1 MTAAPPSRRLGD
13 GGRWCA
19 RHPWRVIASWLLVL
33 GTLVTLNAVRGGTY
47 RDDYSLPGSSVQR
60 GADLITAAADGN
72 LRGVGSQLVVQARTG
87 KLTTHRQALDTVGAT
102 LSHLPHVLSVTAPL
116 TTPGGLSQDERTGYF
131 TVRLADFPSA
141 YGTSCLTRVEE
152 AVKPLRADG
161 LTVEYGSPLGELARP
176 PGNDR
181 LSELIGLVTAVA
193 VLILGFGSIAAAAI
207 PLVTSMLA
215 LLVGLSSLGL
225 LANAFTFATPSPTVA
240 TMMGLGAGLDYTLFL
255 TTRHRR
261 VLRGTSD
268 PVEAAGAAMATGGHA
283 VLIAVA
289 AVILALTGLC
299 LSGTG
304 FIATLAVAA
313 GITVLVAAA
322 ASLTLAPALFGL
334 LGRNID
340 RFRLGRPVDEAT
352 GTADLWYRWSRAL
365 GRHPC
370 RFLAIG
376 VLAVGTLSIPLASV
390 RLGHIDAGST
400 PGRYTDRRAYE
411 LIAKNF
417 GPGANGPLTVVVELR
432 PARTGAEPS
441 PSADSLSAAL
451 IRTPGVA
458 AVSTPAPTADRTLL
472 IATVTPEHGPQDRR
486 TADLL
491 HRLDRTVLPKALA
504 GTGARGYI
512 TGLTAA
518 RLTFA
523 DVLLGNLP
531 TIIAFVTGT
540 AFLLLLVTFRGL
552 LVAAKAALLNLFSI
566 GAALGVVV
574 AVFQEGWGGSLVGI
588 TEPVPIEP
596 YVPVLVLTIVFGLSM
611 DYEIFLIVRI
621 RETWLRTGDNH
632 ESVATG
638 LAATARVI
646 TSAAVIMTSVFLA
659 FLLSTDVVI
668 KMIALGLGASV
679 IIDATLM
686 RLLLVPATMHL
697 LGNANWWLP
706 DLLRRRSGLG
716 DRRYNRRRRD

>member
-1 MTAAPPSRRLGD
+1 MI
-13 GGRWCA
+13 
-19 RHPWRVIASWLLVL
+19 VSWLLVL
-33 GTLVTLNAVRGGTY
+33 GTLVTLNTVRGGTY
-47 RDDYSLPGSSVQR
+47 RDDYSLPGTSVQR
-60 GADLITAAADGN
+60 GADLITATADSS

-87 KLTTHRQALDTVGAT
+87 KLTERRQTLDAAGAAL
-102 LSHLPHVLSVTAPL
+102 SRLPHVLSVAAPL
-116 TTPGGLSQDERTGYF
+116 TTPGGLSRDGRTGCF

-141 YGTSCLTRVEE
+141 YGASYLTRVDE
-152 AVKPLRADG
+152 AVEPLRADG
-161 LTVEYGSPLGELARP
+161 ITVEYGSPLGELARP

-193 VLILGFGSIAAAAI
+193 VLILGFGSVAAAAI
-207 PLVTSMLA
+207 PLVTSMVA
-215 LLVGLSSLGL
+215 LLVGLSLLGL
-225 LANAFTFATPSPTVA
+225 LADAFTFATPSPTVA

-261 VLRGTSD
+261 VLRETGD

-304 FIATLAVAA
+304 FIATLAAAA
-313 GITVLVAAA
+313 GVTVLVAAA

-352 GTADLWYRWSRAL
+352 STADLWYRWSRIL
-365 GRHPC
+365 GRRPF

-411 LIAKNF
+411 LITKNF
-417 GPGANGPLTVVVELR
+417 GPGANGPFTVVVELR
-432 PARTGAEPS
+432 PARTGAEPG
-441 PSADSLSAAL
+441 PSASSLSTAL
-451 IRTPGVA
+451 TRTPGVA
-458 AVSTPAPTADRTLL
+458 AVSTPAPTADHTLL
-472 IATVTPEHGPQDRR
+472 ITTVVPEHGPQDRR

-504 GTGARGYI
+504 GTGARGYV

-531 TIIAFVTGT
+531 AITAFVTGT

-552 LVAAKAALLNLFSI
+552 LVAAKAAFLNLFSI

-574 AVFQEGWGGSLVGI
+574 AVFQKGWGGSLVGV

-596 YVPVLVLTIVFGLSM
+596 YVPVLVLAIVFGLSM

-646 TSAAVIMTSVFLA
+646 TSAAAIMTSVFLA

-686 RLLLVPATMHL
+686 RLLLVPAAMHL

-706 DLLRRRSGLG
+706 DLLRRRKH
-716 DRRYNRRRRD
+716 